1 MKNNFEALAQN
12 VSLIHEATSTAAKG
26 AVNQLLT
33 VRNWIIGYYIVEY
46 EQHGNDRAAYGTN
59 LLQSLAES
67 ISIKGLDRQMLNTC
81 RIFYQRYPQICDSVS
96 RRLKTITSESHPAAP
111 ALPENVLPTVIE
123 NPNAICDS
131 VSRKFE
137 LDPEVL
143 ITKLSFTHIRKIL
156 PIDDPLER
164 FFYELETIRCGW
176 SVRELDRQIGSQ
188 LFFRSGISKDPE
200 KLLQELASDQ
210 KNALMPIKSP
220 YVFEFL
226 GLNANETVAESDFE
240 QAIMDHLQEFLLEMG
255 KGFCFEARQKRIVID
270 GDYYFADLVL
280 YNRLL
285 HCNVI
290 IELKVDKFR
299 YEYFGQL
306 NSYVSY
312 YKDCEMVEGDNPPI
326 GIDRKSVV

>member
-1 MKNNFEALAQN
+1 
-12 VSLIHEATSTAAKG
+12 
-26 AVNQLLT
+26 
-33 VRNWIIGYYIVEY
+33 
-46 EQHGNDRAAYGTN
+46 
-59 LLQSLAES
+59 
-67 ISIKGLDRQMLNTC
+67 ML
-81 RIFYQRYPQICDSVS
+81 
-96 RRLKTITSESHPAAP
+96 
-111 ALPENVLPTVIE
+111 TVIE

-176 SVRELDRQIGSQ
+176 RVRELDRQIGSQ

-226 GLNANETVAESDFE
+226 GLNANETVSESDIE

-255 KGFCFEARQKRIVID
+255 KGFCFEAIWYDFPDDAV
-270 GDYYFADLVL
+270 FLVQSVQSMT
-280 YNRLL
+280 RF
-285 HCNVI
+285 
-290 IELKVDKFR
+290 LK
-299 YEYFGQL
+299 
-306 NSYVSY
+306 
-312 YKDCEMVEGDNPPI
+312 
-326 GIDRKSVV
+326 